1 MSLRTSVLAAC
12 SIALAAAFLPGIV
25 AAPQE
30 KPARGARAAA
40 DEFLMRLGSGSGG
53 RLYAARPDANV
64 PEILAQIGLELSSQ
78 LILGYYPANDT
89 LDGAYRRIRVTA
101 DCDGCTVRAR
111 SGYRAG
117 AVR

>member
-1 MSLRTSVLAAC
+1 M
-12 SIALAAAFLPGIV
+12 P
-25 AAPQE
+25 APSCH
-30 KPARGARAAA
+30 P
-40 DEFLMRLGSGSGG
+40 
-53 RLYAARPDANV
+53 ARPDANV
-64 PEILAQIGLELSSQ
+64 PELLAQIGQELSSQ
-78 LILGYYPANDT
+78 PILSDYPANDT